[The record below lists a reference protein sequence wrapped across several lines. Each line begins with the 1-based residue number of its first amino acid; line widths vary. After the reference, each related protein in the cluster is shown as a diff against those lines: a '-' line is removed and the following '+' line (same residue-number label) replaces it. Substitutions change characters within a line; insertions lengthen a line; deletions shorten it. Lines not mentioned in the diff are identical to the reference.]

1 MCPHLKE
8 YMNVSWSKN
17 SDDAGK
23 LAELKA
29 KFKSEKS
36 KKTDVSLVTTPSTNK
51 DYIYEDIMLP
61 DWCMYTVYIS
71 FASPVPTAHF
81 LNIIIMWKYLS
92 WIMIEQQIQTME

>member
-1 MCPHLKE
+1 MECIIEMCPHLKE

-61 DWCMYTVYIS
+61 D
-71 FASPVPTAHF
+71 
-81 LNIIIMWKYLS
+81 
-92 WIMIEQQIQTME
+92 